1 MEKRDSNVTFLRDIT
16 ITNDWFSSGFHPK
29 LCSKDAILECPNDLP
44 LRLSLHVITN
54 ANSVSGMAHL
64 RSNSSQ
70 MLTSN
75 F

>member
-1 MEKRDSNVTFLRDIT
+1 MMEKRDSNVTFLRD

-54 ANSVSGMAHL
+54 ANSVSGMARL